1 VLFHHENKI
10 IMNFGRTPLLGSAS
24 HPRPS
29 DLPALTAL
37 QSEALDAIE
46 AIGRATQLEM
56 RTEPGDIHFIN
67 NLAILHR
74 REGFVNGSHA
84 SQKRHLVRMR
94 LRDDEQGWSIP
105 AELRDEWDRAFAKG
119 KPTMWHLQPMP
130 EGFFPLRTQAN

>member
-1 VLFHHENKI
+1 
-10 IMNFGRTPLLGSAS
+10 MNFGRTPLLGSAS

-67 NLAILHR
+67 NLAI
-74 REGFVNGSHA
+74 
-84 SQKRHLVRMR
+84 
-94 LRDDEQGWSIP
+94 
-105 AELRDEWDRAFAKG
+105 
-119 KPTMWHLQPMP
+119 
-130 EGFFPLRTQAN
+130 